1 ILKRKVSVEKAKITR
16 ARNNAL
22 RGSVFGRLL
31 LTLERCSAL
40 QPLEPNKRKL
50 PFYLNELAYGCKLA
64 SEAGISKG
72 WERQAGSFVLVF
84 GLPEGDIVFNTF
96 EHCTAVERFPRL
108 PAALDNA
115 AILELAVEQLLVV

>member
-1 ILKRKVSVEKAKITR
+1 MRHEFPTATIQKRKESFEKAKITR

-40 QPLEPNKRKL
+40 QPPEPNKRKL
-50 PFYLNELAYGCKLA
+50 PFFLNELVYACKLA

-72 WERQAGSFVLVF
+72 WERQASGSFVLVF
-84 GLPEGDIVFNTF
+84 GLPEGD
-96 EHCTAVERFPRL
+96 
-108 PAALDNA
+108 
-115 AILELAVEQLLVV
+115 